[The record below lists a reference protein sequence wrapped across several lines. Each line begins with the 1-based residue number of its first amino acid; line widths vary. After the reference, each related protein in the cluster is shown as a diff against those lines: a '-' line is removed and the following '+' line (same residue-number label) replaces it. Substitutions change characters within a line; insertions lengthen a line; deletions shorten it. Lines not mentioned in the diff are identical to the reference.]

1 MPLLTADNLAQYG
14 DPHPRQRVA
23 VLDTDMSYV
32 DVGAGEPIVFLHG
45 NPTWSYLWRNIIPH
59 ALPHGR
65 CLAPDQVGM
74 GLSGKSPTRAYRFED
89 HARYLEA
96 WFEAMGLTNVV
107 LVTDDWGTALGAHWA
122 NRNRDRV
129 QALVYMEGVVF
140 PGSWDDYAGAG
151 KDLFKALRSEP
162 GEQMILEENLF
173 IEGILP
179 RTTLRTLGV
188 EEMDAYRAPFATR
201 ENRWPT
207 LAWPRELPIEGEPA
221 NVVKI
226 IEASGAWLATEAL
239 PKLLIVG
246 EPGAVLTGRALAYA
260 RTWANQREVSV
271 PGIHS
276 LQEDSPAEI
285 GLALSLFLRELRPIT

>member
-32 DVGAGEPIVFLHG
+32 DVGAGDPIVFLHG

-59 ALPHGR
+59 VLPHGR
-65 CLAPDQVGM
+65 CLAPDLVGM
-74 GLSGKSPTRAYRFED
+74 GLSGKSPTRAYCFED
-89 HARYLEA
+89 HARYLDA

-201 ENRWPT
+201 EDRWPT

>member
-1 MPLLTADNLAQYG
+1 
-14 DPHPRQRVA
+14 
-23 VLDTDMSYV
+23 
-32 DVGAGEPIVFLHG
+32 
-45 NPTWSYLWRNIIPH
+45 
-59 ALPHGR
+59 
-65 CLAPDQVGM
+65 M

-89 HARYLEA
+89 HARYLDA
-96 WFEAMGLTNVV
+96 WFEAMGLSNVV

>member
-1 MPLLTADNLAQYG
+1 
-14 DPHPRQRVA
+14 
-23 VLDTDMSYV
+23 MSYV
-32 DVGAGEPIVFLHG
+32 DVGAGDPIVFLHG

-65 CLAPDQVGM
+65 CLAPDLVGM
-74 GLSGKSPTRAYRFED
+74 GLSGKSPTRAYCFED
-89 HARYLEA
+89 HARYLDA

-201 ENRWPT
+201 EDRWPT